1 MVALLLSIIL
11 SAALVL
17 LFKFFERNNIPIFQ
31 AIVFNYWTAAL
42 CGYLFLPDKTAVHNL
57 SIFGEAWMPVC
68 LLLGCM
74 FITVFTLTGITTK
87 YFDASVASV
96 AMKLGLVFPVL
107 LAFTMYGEPF
117 NWLKLLGIL
126 LAFVA
131 VVLSSLSEKKGNGN
145 TTKVGK
151 HIYLPIVVF
160 FGSGACDAVTQY
172 VTKTH
177 LANTGQEGFAM
188 FIFVAAATGGTLFF
202 LFQLLTGATRFNV
215 KCLVGGIVLG
225 IANYFS
231 YLTALKALVQVNWGS
246 SVVFPVI
253 NLGVVAVVTLGG
265 ILFFRERI
273 SRTNAI
279 GLGFAAASILVIL
292 LSGVL

>member
-1 MVALLLSIIL
+1 MVALVLTIIL

-17 LFKFFERNNIPIFQ
+17 LFKFFGRNNIPVFQ

-57 SIFGEAWMPVC
+57 SIFSEAWMPVC
-68 LLLGCM
+68 LLLGSM
-74 FITVFTLTGITTK
+74 FITVFTLTGITAK
-87 YFDASVASV
+87 YFDSSVASV

-107 LAFTMYGEPF
+107 LAFTFYGEAF
-117 NWLKLLGIL
+117 SWWKMLGII

-131 VVLSSLSEKKGNGN
+131 VILSSLSENKSGPSADKKGS
-145 TTKVGK
+145 
-151 HIYLPIVVF
+151 HIYLPIIVF
-160 FGSGACDAVTQY
+160 FGSGACDVLTQY
-172 VTKTH
+172 ATKKH
-177 LANTGQEGFAM
+177 LADTGQEGFAM
-188 FIFVAAATGGTLFF
+188 FIFVAAGTAGTLVF
-202 LFQLLTGATRFNV
+202 LYQLLSGKTKFDY
-215 KCLVGGIVLG
+215 KCLIGGIVLG

-231 YLTALKALVQVNWGS
+231 YLFMLQALVEINWGS
-246 SVVFPVI
+246 SVLFPAI
-253 NLGVVAVVTLGG
+253 NLGVVAAVTLGG

-292 LSGVL
+292 LSSVL